1 MYEDILFNNYLYE
14 VYQFHSCMEAHHL
27 IPTEFQD
34 DFEHSIDVPE
44 NIISLCPTCHRLFH
58 HASDCEK
65 KEIIEKFFDKRSAA
79 LSFER
84 GVMIKKDTLLRYY
97 KV

>member
-1 MYEDILFNNYLYE
+1 
-14 VYQFHSCMEAHHL
+14 MEAHHL
-27 IPTEFQD
+27 IPMEFQD